1 MSFLSDGTL
10 GACSPSLIAVFH
22 SRHAGLIVECF
33 IWHHESMNQ
42 RGLSGAVQ
50 TALLLPL
57 AIGLLLATLQ
67 WGMVAWA
74 NATAVAAVDRTLH
87 AAAARGGDLV
97 RAREAGSEVAKGAL
111 SDVSVKVW
119 RSGAVIEA
127 SVTGTAN
134 FVMLPVTVTHRGE
147 RPVEESR

>member
-1 MSFLSDGTL
+1 M
-10 GACSPSLIAVFH
+10 
-22 SRHAGLIVECF
+22 
-33 IWHHESMNQ
+33 
-42 RGLSGAVQ
+42 Q

-74 NATAVAAVDRTLH
+74 NATAVAAVDQTLH